1 MAEETKAQEI
11 NQEITELKA
20 ALDAKERQN
29 KELIERLQR
38 LAADFENYKKRVA
51 RDNEEVFRRLEDA
64 LLLEI
69 LPIYDNF
76 ERAFRTFN
84 KNNDKDSFIEGV
96 ERIFAQFHTFLTD
109 KGVRPIPALGET
121 FDPLLHEAL
130 ITVETPEAGGKVLE
144 EFERGYQRSGRVLR
158 PSKVKVSRH
167 RPAPEA
173 EPPSPL
179 PSEGEGSTGVRGPE
193 AEKQTES

>member
-1 MAEETKAQEI
+1 MDETKAQETKTQEV
-11 NQEITELKA
+11 NQELTDLKA
-20 ALDAKERQN
+20 ALEAKERQN

-38 LAADFENYKKRVA
+38 LAADFENYKKRVT
-51 RDNEEVFRRLEDA
+51 REHEEVFRRLEDT

-84 KNNDKDSFIEGV
+84 KNNDKDSFIEGI
-96 ERIFAQFHTFLTD
+96 ERIFAQFHEFLAN
-109 KGVRPIPALGET
+109 KGVQPISALGET

-130 ITVETPEAGGKVLE
+130 ITVETAEAGGKVLE
-144 EFERGYQRSGRVLR
+144 EFERGYQRTGRVLR

-167 RPAPEA
+167 TDKSASETDKQA
-173 EPPSPL
+173 ES
-179 PSEGEGSTGVRGPE
+179 
-193 AEKQTES
+193 

>member
-29 KELIERLQR
+29 RELVERLQR

-84 KNNDKDSFIEGV
+84 KNNDKDSFIEGI
-96 ERIFAQFHTFLTD
+96 ERIFAQFHTFLTS
-109 KGVRPIPALGET
+109 KGVQPIPAVGET

-130 ITVETPEAGGKVLE
+130 ITVETTEAGGKVLE

-167 RPAPEA
+167 RPA
-173 EPPSPL
+173 
-179 PSEGEGSTGVRGPE
+179 SEV
-193 AEKQTES
+193 EKHTES

>member
-29 KELIERLQR
+29 KELVERLQR

-84 KNNDKDSFIEGV
+84 KNNDKDSFIEGI
-96 ERIFAQFHTFLTD
+96 ERIFAQFHTFLTS
-109 KGVRPIPALGET
+109 KGVQPIPAVGET

-130 ITVETPEAGGKVLE
+130 ITVETTEAGGKVLE

-167 RPAPEA
+167 RPA
-173 EPPSPL
+173 
-179 PSEGEGSTGVRGPE
+179 SEV
-193 AEKQTES
+193 EKHTES

>member
-1 MAEETKAQEI
+1 MDETKATEQTQTPDQELAA
-11 NQEITELKA
+11 LKA
-20 ALDAKERQN
+20 ALEAKERQN

-38 LAADFENYKKRVA
+38 VHADFENYKKRVA
-51 RDNEEVFRRLEDA
+51 RENEEVFRRLEDA

-96 ERIFAQFHTFLTD
+96 ERIFAQFHSFLAS
-109 KGVRPIPALGET
+109 KGVQPIPAVGET

-130 ITVETPEAGGKVLE
+130 ITVETTEAGGKVLE
-144 EFERGYQRSGRVLR
+144 EFERGYQRAGRVLR

-167 RPAPEA
+167 IEKPA
-173 EPPSPL
+173 SH
-179 PSEGEGSTGVRGPE
+179 T
-193 AEKQTES
+193 QTES